1 MKYFHPENKSKL
13 NLSFCKNELIK
24 LNIHVIIDEE
34 NLFKYNPNSE
44 YYTDKCYPYTTEN
57 GTDIL
62 LNDRHDEFTDL
73 LHNNFTNMDESSNM
87 ITMKC
92 YYVLFNKEGLSKNI
106 GNYIIAF
113 ITIWFLISGILFFKV
128 GYEFLEEDIN
138 KIISLKKKKK
148 KKSANLRE
156 SENIKKK
163 KTKNKKLCF
172 NQSNN
177 SIKKT
182 NINSNNDFIY
192 SYKNLEIY
200 NSSDNKNFDD
210 ISNNFTDYE
219 LNTLSYER
227 AQKYDKR
234 NYLEFYISLIRIKH
248 PLIFSFFPLKDYNSR
263 IIKINLFLL
272 YFSMLYFMNALFFSE
287 TTIHKIYKDGG
298 VYNFIYLIP
307 NILYSF
313 FISHLIITIIKF
325 ISLSDRN
332 ISEIKLF

>member
-92 YYVLFNKEGLSKNI
+92 YYVLFTKEGLSKNI

-148 KKSANLRE
+148 KRV
-156 SENIKKK
+156 
-163 KTKNKKLCF
+163 
-172 NQSNN
+172 
-177 SIKKT
+177 
-182 NINSNNDFIY
+182 
-192 SYKNLEIY
+192 
-200 NSSDNKNFDD
+200 
-210 ISNNFTDYE
+210 
-219 LNTLSYER
+219 
-227 AQKYDKR
+227 
-234 NYLEFYISLIRIKH
+234 LI
-248 PLIFSFFPLKDYNSR
+248 
-263 IIKINLFLL
+263 
-272 YFSMLYFMNALFFSE
+272 
-287 TTIHKIYKDGG
+287 
-298 VYNFIYLIP
+298 
-307 NILYSF
+307 
-313 FISHLIITIIKF
+313 
-325 ISLSDRN
+325 
-332 ISEIKLF
+332 

>member
-24 LNIHVIIDEE
+24 LNIPVIIDEE

-62 LNDRHDEFTDL
+62 LNDRHDEFNENNMSLCEKNCMFKGYEPKAQNALCECEIKSKQLVISEIINQTNL
-73 LHNNFTNMDESSNM
+73 LHNNLTNMDESSNM

-92 YYVLFNKEGLSKNI
+92 YYVLFTKEGLSKNI

-172 NQSNN
+172 
-177 SIKKT
+177 K
-182 NINSNNDFIY
+182 
-192 SYKNLEIY
+192 
-200 NSSDNKNFDD
+200 
-210 ISNNFTDYE
+210 
-219 LNTLSYER
+219 
-227 AQKYDKR
+227 A
-234 NYLEFYISLIRIKH
+234 
-248 PLIFSFFPLKDYNSR
+248 
-263 IIKINLFLL
+263 
-272 YFSMLYFMNALFFSE
+272 
-287 TTIHKIYKDGG
+287 
-298 VYNFIYLIP
+298 
-307 NILYSF
+307 
-313 FISHLIITIIKF
+313 
-325 ISLSDRN
+325 
-332 ISEIKLF
+332 